1 MIRTRFAP
9 SPTGFMHI
17 GGVRTA
23 LFAYLIAKQN
33 NGKFILR
40 IEDTDVNRYVEGA
53 TQVIYDTLNDLG
65 LNWDEGPDIGGD
77 YGPYIQSERKDIY
90 LEYAKK
96 LIEQGDA
103 YYCFCSDERIEN
115 LKENARLAKKPYKYD
130 GFCKSLTQEEIEQK
144 IKTEKNVIRFKMPN
158 TGVVS
163 FIDEV
168 YGEVRVNA
176 NELEDLIIIKSD
188 KMPTYNFANIIDDSL
203 MKITHVI
210 RGNEYLSSTPKY
222 IKIYEALEF
231 KIPKFIHLPVIKKD
245 KDSDKKLSKRDN
257 DATVANLQKQGYLNK
272 SIINMLALTG
282 WSPESY
288 DEIFSLN
295 DLIKEFKVSGIG
307 KSNAVFDHNK
317 LNWINNHYIKEMD
330 KDEYYDWIKS
340 YLNQEYL
347 NVYNEAELKEMVLL
361 YQEQLHYGQQI
372 NDLIK
377 IFFEDSQIN
386 EEALKI
392 IGDHQDVLRVFLTLI
407 KENELWNEEIIKNII
422 NEVKSRTGK
431 KGKDLFMPIR
441 IAGSYEIHGPE
452 LIVMLKLLGR
462 DKIIK
467 NINKVLKEE

>member
-90 LEYAKK
+90 FEYAKK

-115 LKENARLAKKPYKYD
+115 LKDSARLAKKPYKYD

-144 IKTEKNVIRFKMPN
+144 IKTEKHVIRFKMPN

-222 IKIYEALEF
+222 IKMYEALEF
-231 KIPKFIHLPVIKKD
+231 EVPKFIHLPIIKKD

-257 DATVANLQKQGYLNK
+257 DATVASLQKQGYLNK

-288 DEIFSLN
+288 NEIFSLN
-295 DLIKEFKVSGIG
+295 GLIKEFKISGIG

-330 KDEYYDWIKS
+330 KDEYYDWIKK

-377 IFFEDSQIN
+377 LFFEDSQIS
-386 EEALKI
+386 EEALI
-392 IGDHQDVLRVFLTLI
+392 IIDDHQDVIKAFLDLI
-407 KENELWNEEIIKNII
+407 TENELWNEEIIKNII
-422 NEVKSRTGK
+422 NEIKSRTGK

-441 IAGSYEIHGPE
+441 IAGSHEIHGPE
-452 LIVMLKLLGR
+452 LIVMFKLLGR

-467 NINKVLKEE
+467 NINEVLKEK